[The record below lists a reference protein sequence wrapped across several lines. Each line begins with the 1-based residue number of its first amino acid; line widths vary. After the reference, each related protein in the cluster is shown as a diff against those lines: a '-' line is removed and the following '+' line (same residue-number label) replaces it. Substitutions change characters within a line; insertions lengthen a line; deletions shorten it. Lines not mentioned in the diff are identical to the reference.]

1 MSDVDPRLF
10 NLLGGEELAPL
21 RRRLR
26 RCFERTAPGA
36 PPDLLRLGGL
46 GTTERESLALL
57 TGQPPRAAKSIQ
69 IDVRLLDAKLRDAG
83 IADSLRDALER
94 IDGPIVDL
102 ASTRSATLASWSATV
117 ATSQHPALAD
127 YLQSPA
133 ALGLLKRLARQSPS
147 AAVQLLDA
155 ADKVLHRLPAG
166 GLARAQLAAEALG
179 NAHALD
185 DGQACA
191 TLVLAAW
198 RRIEK
203 MPSGPA
209 GPADPLDE
217 FSAEIP
223 DSASGNATDERTR
236 DVWARAGVLVNELAR
251 PALLLNLPVG
261 TGESPPGAPGEPAY
275 LSLRRLLRAPPRWAV
290 AGRPVFVCENPNLL
304 AIAADRLGMDCA
316 PLVCTDGM
324 PAAAQRTLLIQLA
337 MAGAQLRYHGDF
349 DWPGIQIAN
358 FVMRTCGA
366 QPWRFGTAD
375 YEAATRTSRTRYSLT
390 DARIDASWDA
400 ALALAMERCGLAIAE
415 ESLAATLLADVHA
428 TAES

>member
-203 MPSGPA
+203 
-209 GPADPLDE
+209 
-217 FSAEIP
+217 I
-223 DSASGNATDERTR
+223 R
-236 DVWARAGVLVNELAR
+236 
-251 PALLLNLPVG
+251 
-261 TGESPPGAPGEPAY
+261 
-275 LSLRRLLRAPPRWAV
+275 RAPP
-290 AGRPVFVCENPNLL
+290 
-304 AIAADRLGMDCA
+304 DRLTRSTNSLRKFRTA
-316 PLVCTDGM
+316 HPAM
-324 PAAAQRTLLIQLA
+324 PR
-337 MAGAQLRYHGDF
+337 M
-349 DWPGIQIAN
+349 N
-358 FVMRTCGA
+358 
-366 QPWRFGTAD
+366 
-375 YEAATRTSRTRYSLT
+375 
-390 DARIDASWDA
+390 
-400 ALALAMERCGLAIAE
+400 ALATSGRALACWSMSWRGQPCCSIFRLGPARVRQARRANPLTCRCAACCARRRGGP
-415 ESLAATLLADVHA
+415 SLAAQCSYARTPICSPLRPIGSAW
-428 TAES
+428 TAPRWSARTACRRRRSAPC